1 MKLSQYNYNFTA
13 DMLAK
18 YPAECRDESRL
29 MVLNRRNQSI
39 EHRIFRDVID
49 YLNPGDVLVI
59 NGDMPL
65 VRESSLLA
73 LLELHRREG
82 NDCTVL
88 TYYES
93 GELPPFGRVL
103 RGADGRVCDIREY
116 KDASEAERAV
126 RELNGGVYVFDAGKL
141 FACLK
146 ELEPSAA
153 TGEYYL
159 TDVPKLLLRR
169 GGRVNGL
176 CLRGTDEFCGVNT
189 PDDLLLVEEKLRSR
203 KRAAE

>member
-1 MKLSQYNYNFTA
+1 MMEKATGFPYPRSVFAGSNTA
-13 DMLAK
+13 DGFVSQF
-18 YPAECRDESRL
+18 D
-29 MVLNRRNQSI
+29 
-39 EHRIFRDVID
+39 
-49 YLNPGDVLVI
+49 
-59 NGDMPL
+59 
-65 VRESSLLA
+65 SL
-73 LLELHRREG
+73 
-82 NDCTVL
+82 
-88 TYYES
+88 
-93 GELPPFGRVL
+93 L

-141 FACLK
+141 FACLQ

>member
-1 MKLSQYNYNFTA
+1 M
-13 DMLAK
+13 
-18 YPAECRDESRL
+18 
-29 MVLNRRNQSI
+29 
-39 EHRIFRDVID
+39 
-49 YLNPGDVLVI
+49 LVI

-65 VRESSLLA
+65 IRESSLRA
-73 LLELHRREG
+73 LLELHRREA

-116 KDASEAERAV
+116 KDANESERAV
-126 RELNGGVYVFDAGKL
+126 RELNGGIYVFDCKKL
-141 FACLK
+141 FDCLQL
-146 ELEPSAA
+146 LEPSEA
-153 TGEYYL
+153 TGEYYI

-176 CLRGTDEFCGVNT
+176 CLHDTDEFCGVNT
-189 PDDLLLVEEKLRSR
+189 PDDLLLVEEKLKSR
-203 KRAAE
+203 KQAAD

>member
-1 MKLSQYNYNFTA
+1 M
-13 DMLAK
+13 
-18 YPAECRDESRL
+18 
-29 MVLNRRNQSI
+29 
-39 EHRIFRDVID
+39 
-49 YLNPGDVLVI
+49 
-59 NGDMPL
+59 
-65 VRESSLLA
+65 
-73 LLELHRREG
+73 
-82 NDCTVL
+82 L

-141 FACLK
+141 FACLQ

-169 GGRVNGL
+169 GGRVNGFA
-176 CLRGTDEFCGVNT
+176 CAARMSSAASIRRTTCCW
-189 PDDLLLVEEKLRSR
+189 SR
-203 KRAAE
+203 KS